1 MKFDASQDSAL
12 AEMGEMAQ
20 ALREMA
26 QAVRFD
32 VSVTDDSIRMN
43 MGGLG
48 NTFPFRQ
55 DGDTAYITRKGVEDA
70 NFLEYIDGEWHMTE
84 DTTTMILTPKK

>member
-1 MKFDASQDSAL
+1 
-12 AEMGEMAQ
+12 MGEMAQ

-26 QAVRFD
+26 KAVRID
-32 VSVTDDSIRMN
+32 VRVSDDSIYMAV
-43 MGGLG
+43 GGID
-48 NTFPFRQ
+48 NTFPFRRE
-55 DGDTAYITRKGVEDA
+55 GDTAYITRKGVEDA